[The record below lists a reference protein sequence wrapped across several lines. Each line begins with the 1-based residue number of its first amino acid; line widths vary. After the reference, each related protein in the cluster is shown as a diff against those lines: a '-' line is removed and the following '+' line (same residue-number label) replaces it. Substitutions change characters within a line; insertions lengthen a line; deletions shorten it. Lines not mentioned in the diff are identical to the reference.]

1 MKRVIITPGEP
12 AGIGPDVVLLT
23 LARESFACAC
33 VVVADPVMLEQRAA
47 LLNLSVNI
55 RLVSDIAAVAAHS
68 SGVIDCFPV
77 SVAHPVMPGQL
88 DVANAAYVMETL
100 HIASQACLSK
110 QMDALVTGPV
120 QKSVINDAGIA
131 FSGHTE
137 FFAQEANISLPVMV
151 LESSRLRV
159 ALLTT
164 HLPLLAVPAVITQA
178 RLLSTL
184 AILQPIY
191 SRILVCG
198 LNPHAGEGGHLGR
211 EELDVIRPAI
221 ERAQA
226 EGMNVDGP
234 YSADTIFLQEADVV
248 LAMYHDQALPV
259 IKYSGFGEVVN
270 ITLGLPYLRTSVD
283 HGTALALAG
292 TGKANSSS
300 FRAALCRAASIENN
314 RLNDR

>member
-1 MKRVIITPGEP
+1 MKRVMITPGEP

-23 LARESFACAC
+23 LARASFPAACA
-33 VVVADPVMLEQRAA
+33 VVADPGLLAQRAE
-47 LLNLSVNI
+47 LLGLSI
-55 RLVSDIAAVAAHS
+55 DIKIISDPGCTPSHVAGS
-68 SGVIDCFPV
+68 IYCLPV
-77 SVAHPVMPGQL
+77 SLARPAIPGEL
-88 DVANAAYVMETL
+88 NVSNAPYVVETL
-100 HIASQACLSK
+100 RIASQACLSK
-110 QMDALVTGPV
+110 QVDALVTGPV
-120 QKSVINDAGIA
+120 QKSVINDAGIV

-137 FFAQEANISLPVMV
+137 FFAQEANITLPVMV

-164 HLPLLAVPAVITQA
+164 HLPLSAVPSAVTQE

-184 AILQPIY
+184 AILHPVY

-198 LNPHAGEGGHLGR
+198 LNPHAGENGHLGR
-211 EELDVIRPAI
+211 EEIEVIRPAI
-221 ERAQA
+221 ELAQA
-226 EGMNVDGP
+226 SGIQVDGP
-234 YSADTIFLQEADVV
+234 YSADTIFLQEADII

-292 TGKANSSS
+292 TGNANPSS
-300 FRAALCRAASIENN
+300 FSAALHRAIVNQTCF
-314 RLNDR
+314 